1 MAFWTET
8 SLDDKQA
15 MNSREILLVYD
26 EQCPVCDAYCRMI
39 RIRESVGTLRLVN
52 ARDVSAVMDEIT
64 SKGLDIDQGMVLK
77 VENVLYYGSD
87 AIHALSLMSSP
98 SDVFNRANY
107 WVFRSQRL
115 SRILYPALRFFR
127 KLLLKALRKTKI
139 NNLRLQDNERF

>member
-1 MAFWTET
+1 
-8 SLDDKQA
+8 

-87 AIHALSLMSSP
+87 AIHALSLMSSS
-98 SDVFNRANY
+98 SDVFNRVNY
-107 WVFRSQRL
+107 WIFRSQRL
-115 SRILYPALRFFR
+115 SRILYPALRLFR

-139 NNLRLQDNERF
+139 NNLRFLDNERF